1 MILDSHHHL
10 WNYSVNEYSWITDDM
25 AVLKKDFLPRSL
37 ERISK
42 TSGVDGFVAV
52 QARQSIEETKWLL
65 KLAADADLIKG
76 VVGWLPLQDDSL
88 AQELDHF
95 FSFKKL
101 KGVRHVVQD
110 EPDDDF
116 ILGKRFNQGI
126 KSLLPYGLVYD
137 ILIFAKHLPQTIQF
151 VDNHAEQLFVLD
163 HIAKPAIS
171 SHQVNRSWQND
182 ISSLAERENVLCKFS
197 GVVTEVVKNE
207 WNAEMLRPWWDCTL
221 EAFGTKRL
229 LFGSDW
235 PVCLLKS
242 NYQQWIETV
251 RSFIEEL
258 SSSEQADIM
267 GRNAMRAYRIE

>member
-116 ILGKRFNQGI
+116 ILGKRFNQGV

-197 GVVTEVVKNE
+197 GVVTEVIKNE